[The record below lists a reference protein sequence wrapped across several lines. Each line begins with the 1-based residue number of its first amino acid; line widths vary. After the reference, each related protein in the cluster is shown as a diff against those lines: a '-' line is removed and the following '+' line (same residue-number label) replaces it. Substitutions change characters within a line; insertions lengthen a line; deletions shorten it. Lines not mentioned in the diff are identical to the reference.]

1 VKSKNKKILCIT
13 PSYYPAIQ
21 FGGPIQALRSLMENL
36 NSLDCDV
43 KIITTNKGCKEIKS
57 KSTRFVD
64 NIEITYHNSSKLF
77 DIFNETGWHFSLSLL
92 RQIIKEGPK
101 QDIFY
106 CRAIW
111 NFPTLAA
118 YIVARVLNKPLIVAA
133 TGKLYPII
141 LNKMSFKKRIYW
153 NLFVKRILKYSFIHF
168 TSEKEKKSCLSS
180 YIIEDKSIIIKTSTN
195 ISSKANDVIKN
206 FSSKKIKSNGK
217 RLLFLG
223 RLHPIK
229 GLEIL
234 IKTYNK
240 IFCTLPNTTLILS
253 GPDEGE
259 YKKKLIKL
267 INDLEMDYADI
278 PLSEISKNNI
288 DGKIVFTGMINE
300 DEKIWLLSQIDVY
313 CHLSISEGFSNSI
326 IEAMSMK
333 KPVVIS
339 DGCNFDEVSEKNLG
353 FIGKQI
359 SEHTSNILTLFKD
372 EDLSKSLGQN
382 GFDYIEA
389 NFSGPNIARDASNI
403 ISEIIR
409 E

>member
-1 VKSKNKKILCIT
+1 MKSKNKKILCIT

-43 KIITTNKGCKEIKS
+43 KIITTNKGGKEIKS
-57 KSTRFVD
+57 KSTRFID

-206 FSSKKIKSNGK
+206 FSLKKIKSNGK
-217 RLLFLG
+217 KILFLG

-267 INDLEMDYADI
+267 INDLEMNYADI

-353 FIGKQI
+353 LIGKQI
-359 SEHTSNILTLFKD
+359 DEHTSNILTLFKD
-372 EDLSKSLGQN
+372 EDLSNSLGQN

-389 NFSGPNIARDASNI
+389 NFSGLNIARDASNK

>member
-1 VKSKNKKILCIT
+1 ML
-13 PSYYPAIQ
+13 
-21 FGGPIQALRSLMENL
+21 FRS
-36 NSLDCDV
+36 
-43 KIITTNKGCKEIKS
+43 
-57 KSTRFVD
+57 
-64 NIEITYHNSSKLF
+64 
-77 DIFNETGWHFSLSLL
+77 
-92 RQIIKEGPK
+92 
-101 QDIFY
+101 
-106 CRAIW
+106 
-111 NFPTLAA
+111 
-118 YIVARVLNKPLIVAA
+118 
-133 TGKLYPII
+133 
-141 LNKMSFKKRIYW
+141 
-153 NLFVKRILKYSFIHF
+153 
-168 TSEKEKKSCLSS
+168 
-180 YIIEDKSIIIKTSTN
+180 
-195 ISSKANDVIKN
+195 
-206 FSSKKIKSNGK
+206 
-217 RLLFLG
+217 
-223 RLHPIK
+223 
-229 GLEIL
+229 
-234 IKTYNK
+234 YNK

-267 INDLEMDYADI
+267 INDLEMNYADI

-353 FIGKQI
+353 LIGKQI

-372 EDLSKSLGQN
+372 EDLSNSLGQN

-389 NFSGPNIARDASNI
+389 NFSGLNIARDASNK